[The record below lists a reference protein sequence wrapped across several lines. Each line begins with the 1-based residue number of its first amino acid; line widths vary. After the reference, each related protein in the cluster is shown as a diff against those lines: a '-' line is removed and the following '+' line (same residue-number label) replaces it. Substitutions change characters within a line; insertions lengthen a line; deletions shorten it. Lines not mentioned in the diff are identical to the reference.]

1 MIRNLLKDSLKAGN
15 TVFGPF
21 CKMQD
26 PAIVEIAAFSGFD
39 FVIIDMEHGPF
50 SIESTQN
57 MVRAAEAKG
66 ITPVVRVTEN
76 SETLILRALDIGIK
90 CIQIPQIC
98 TKADADK
105 VVKATKF
112 YPKGER
118 GMCRYV
124 RAAEYTNING
134 ADHFG
139 NANDQVTTI
148 IHIEGMEGINNLE
161 EIVQVD
167 GIDVIFLGPYDLSQS
182 CGVPGQVNDPKV
194 VNAMKDAVKTAKKY
208 GKAVGTFTESPE
220 KAKMWKDIGV
230 QYISYSVDVGLVM
243 NTFKGITKEL
253 HCKNDVF
260 L

>member
-1 MIRNLLKDSLKAGN
+1 MIKNLLQESLKKGE
-15 TVFGPF
+15 TLYGPF
-21 CKMQD
+21 CKIQD
-26 PAIVEIAAFSGFD
+26 PAIVEIAALSGFD

-50 SIESTQN
+50 SIESAQN
-57 MVRAAEAKG
+57 MIRAAEARG

-76 SETLILRALDIGIK
+76 SETLILRTLDIGAK
-90 CIQIPQIC
+90 CIQVPQIC
-98 TKADADK
+98 TKADADRL
-105 VVKATKF
+105 VKSTKF

-124 RAAEYTNING
+124 RAAEYTNISG

-139 NANDQVTTI
+139 KANNDITTI

-167 GIDVIFLGPYDLSQS
+167 GIDIIFLGPYDLSQS

-194 VNAMKDAVKTAKKY
+194 VDAMKGAVETAKKY

-220 KAKMWKDIGV
+220 KAKMWKSIGV
-230 QYISYSVDVGLVM
+230 QYISYAVDVGLVM
-243 NTFKGITKEL
+243 NTFKDITSQLKA
-253 HCKNDVF
+253 
-260 L
+260 

>member
-1 MIRNLLKDSLKAGN
+1 MGENILQRKLVAGE

-26 PAIVEIAAFSGFD
+26 PAIVEIAALSNFD
-39 FVIIDMEHGPF
+39 FVIIDMEHGPYG
-50 SIESTQN
+50 IESTQN
-57 MVRAAEAKG
+57 MIRAAEARG

-76 SETLILRALDIGIK
+76 SETLILRTLDIGAK
-90 CIQIPQIC
+90 CIQVPQIC
-98 TKADADK
+98 TKEDADK
-105 VVKATKF
+105 LVKATKF

-124 RAAEYTNING
+124 RAAEYTNITS

-139 NANDQVTTI
+139 SANDSITTI
-148 IHIEGMEGINNLE
+148 IHIEGMEGIENLT

-182 CGVPGQVNDPKV
+182 CGVPGEVDHPKV
-194 VNAMKDAVKTAKKY
+194 VNAMKEAVETAKKY

-220 KAKMWKDIGV
+220 KAKMWSDIGV
-230 QYISYSVDVGLVM
+230 QYVSYAVDVGLVM
-243 NTFKGITKEL
+243 NAFMEITNQLK
-253 HCKNDVF
+253 
-260 L
+260 